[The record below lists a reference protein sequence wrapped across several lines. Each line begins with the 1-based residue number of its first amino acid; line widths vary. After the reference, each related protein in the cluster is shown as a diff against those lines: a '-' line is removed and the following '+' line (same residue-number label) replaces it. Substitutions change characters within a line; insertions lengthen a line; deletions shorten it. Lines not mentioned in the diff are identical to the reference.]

1 MIYII
6 LSKIIKKL
14 KDEMKHRIRAAGLI
28 IEKDCILLVLHRN
41 DATGLQ
47 IWVPPGGGLT
57 SADHS
62 IFDTAKREI
71 FEETGL
77 TVQVHRISH
86 IREFRDII
94 NNIHHLEFF
103 MPIESYSGTLSIKN
117 VPNGDE
123 DQPFIKEVR
132 WIQKE
137 DLRQITVYPE
147 WLSSDLFWWEAKS
160 NFPEMRYT
168 ESTFG
173 TSKFMFGYKSKK
185 IGSEIFET

>member
-41 DATGLQ
+41 DANGLQ
-47 IWVPPGGGLT
+47 IWVPPGGGLI

-77 TVQVHRISH
+77 MVQVHRISH
-86 IREFRDII
+86 IRKFRDIN

-117 VPNGDE
+117 VPDGDE
-123 DQPFIKEVR
+123 NQPFIKEVR

-137 DLRQITVYPE
+137 DLH
-147 WLSSDLFWWEAKS
+147 
-160 NFPEMRYT
+160 
-168 ESTFG
+168 
-173 TSKFMFGYKSKK
+173 
-185 IGSEIFET
+185 